1 MAGGAANLAGLH
13 DLLMLQAPA
22 NGSIAG
28 PLLQQ
33 WPQQQQQHGDP
44 SGRQQLPGLAALHP
58 QPMHGAPATHVG
70 PQQQQQISQQ
80 GLLQALAASG
90 HSGLMH
96 RLSQRS
102 GHGLQAPDLA
112 AVQTLL
118 MPGGPVVHGHAP
130 TNGHAGVMQPPGQLL
145 ANGLHSSE
153 LAALPQL
160 LVPDTP
166 GAHALQQQRYHS
178 RQAALSHAG
187 GVRPRMQHPAQQAG
201 MDLHA
206 PGLAELH
213 DMLVLRAPS
222 VGGHEERGQ
231 QQSEAGCG
239 QVPAGV
245 AVDQAAAEEEFAGGA
260 GLTASG
266 DLIHLR
272 EVWRCSC
279 WHAAQACGDFCMHA
293 YDQSWIWS
301 PRSLAAVQM
310 YYECQWRGRGACSH
324 SPGYSGRWFT
334 GIRAI

>member
-70 PQQQQQISQQ
+70 SQQQQQISQQ

-102 GHGLQAPDLA
+102 WHGLQAPDLA

-130 TNGHAGVMQPPGQLL
+130 TNGHAGESVRETKDVKPPWPPWPEPLKV
-145 ANGLHSSE
+145 S
-153 LAALPQL
+153 
-160 LVPDTP
+160 
-166 GAHALQQQRYHS
+166 
-178 RQAALSHAG
+178 
-187 GVRPRMQHPAQQAG
+187 
-201 MDLHA
+201 
-206 PGLAELH
+206 
-213 DMLVLRAPS
+213 
-222 VGGHEERGQ
+222 
-231 QQSEAGCG
+231 
-239 QVPAGV
+239 
-245 AVDQAAAEEEFAGGA
+245 
-260 GLTASG
+260 
-266 DLIHLR
+266 
-272 EVWRCSC
+272 CSC
-279 WHAAQACGDFCMHA
+279 LPSFLCRPV
-293 YDQSWIWS
+293 SVS
-301 PRSLAAVQM
+301 
-310 YYECQWRGRGACSH
+310 
-324 SPGYSGRWFT
+324 T
-334 GIRAI
+334 N